1 MLLDSSGF
9 IVLYSV
15 SVLVHGMG
23 MGMGPQPCAYHAG
36 ALHVPVLVHTK
47 YYYTTGSAVALALAL
62 RSTRP
67 SRQDE
72 KEMTDASSMTCRMRV
87 GAN

>member
-1 MLLDSSGF
+1 MY
-9 IVLYSV
+9 LY
-15 SVLVHGMG
+15 
-23 MGMGPQPCAYHAG
+23 P
-36 ALHVPVLVHTK
+36 
-47 YYYTTGSAVALALAL
+47 YTRSTATGLAVALALAL

-72 KEMTDASSMTCRMRV
+72 KEMTDASSMTCRIRV